1 MHVAKCPHCGSLLR
15 MKEPVRAGK
24 MRCGKCGTIFVG
36 STAEKPDNAPSAPP
50 TPPRAESPARPAP
63 PVAGEPVHLHIY
75 HQTGKPK
82 TPIWVVPVVLVGIAL
97 IGVLVGLFVYYQSR
111 AKVVRVDEQG
121 QVRGVEVMNREQAQ
135 QEAEKARLQRLEAQR
150 RRWGGAVAP
159 SGGQE
164 AESPPAVRMEL
175 AGPGAASAPAR
186 QLAPASALIGD
197 VRLAVKAEQVADHD
211 VPGDLLQINGTVT
224 NGYECVVLSADI
236 FAVVQTPGGQ
246 QVLLGPVVVRFLP
259 PNGAVIFS
267 VPCEGVLTDQS
278 APPRC
283 YAQNAHL
290 ADKEVVCWEVAQHT
304 LRRSDRGPHLFVLTG
319 QSRNP
324 FDKPVAPEGVY
335 CDFLD
340 SRGVRLLG
348 AQGELVNPPKTLGP
362 GKIVDFRV
370 ELDAE
375 KVNRPKE
382 IFSQFRLRMVGRIP

>member
-1 MHVAKCPHCGSLLR
+1 
-15 MKEPVRAGK
+15 MKEPVHAGK

-36 STAEKPDNAPSAPP
+36 STAERPDEAPP
-50 TPPRAESPARPAP
+50 RPAPPAAARPARPAP
-63 PVAGEPVHLHIY
+63 PAAGEPVRLHIY

-97 IGVLVGLFVYYQSR
+97 IGVLVGLFVHYQSR
-111 AKVVRVDEQG
+111 AKVVRVDEKG
-121 QVRGVEVMNREQAQ
+121 QVRGVEVMDREQAQ
-135 QEAEKARLQRLEAQR
+135 QEMEKARLQRLEAQR

-159 SGGQE
+159 SGGRE
-164 AESPPAVRMEL
+164 AESPRAVRMDL
-175 AGPGAASAPAR
+175 AEAGAASAPAR
-186 QLAPASALIGD
+186 QMAATSAPVGD
-197 VRLAVKAEQVADHD
+197 VRIAVKAEQVADHD

-224 NGYECVVLSADI
+224 NGYERVVLSAEI
-236 FAVVQTPGGQ
+236 FAAVQAADGR
-246 QVLLGPVVVRFLP
+246 QVLLGPVMVRFLP
-259 PNGAVIFS
+259 PNGSVIFS

-283 YAQNAHL
+283 YAQNAQL
-290 ADKEVVCWEVAQHT
+290 ADKEVVCLEVAQHT
-304 LRRSDRGPHLFVLTG
+304 LRRSDRGPRVLVLTG

-348 AQGELVNPPKTLGP
+348 TQGELVNPPKTLGP

-382 IFSQFRLRMVGRIP
+382 IFARFRLRMIGRML